1 MEVGRVEAPGP
12 GAGAGDRSVMGFSAR
27 AGERH
32 PRMKRVLQIGH
43 NDIRLF
49 LRMKAGYVW
58 LFLVPL
64 VFVYFFGMAFR
75 GPGAPSNPRPAV
87 LIENRDTGFL
97 GTLLMEELD
106 AQGMRLVDQT
116 KRDEAERGIRIPA
129 DFTAKIIKTEPVK
142 VEFFQIE
149 GSGAESAFLIE
160 LRLIRAIVAM
170 NSHLLDLTSRSN
182 ESINEVE
189 LRALTKAENL
199 ESLKAQFAGRNPPQS
214 GSNFTLRGTLV
225 KFL

>member
-1 MEVGRVEAPGP
+1 MELGRVETSGP
-12 GAGAGDRSVMGFSAR
+12 GTGAGDRSVMGFSGRAR
-27 AGERH
+27 QRH
-32 PRMKRVLQIGH
+32 PRMKRVLLIGH

-97 GTLLMEELD
+97 GTLFMEELD
-106 AQGMRLVDQT
+106 AQGMRLVDPT

-129 DFTAKIIKTEPVK
+129 GLTEKVLKTEPVK
-142 VEFFQIE
+142 VEFFHVE
-149 GSGAESAFLIE
+149 GSGAESA
-160 LRLIRAIVAM
+160 
-170 NSHLLDLTSRSN
+170 
-182 ESINEVE
+182 
-189 LRALTKAENL
+189 
-199 ESLKAQFAGRNPPQS
+199 
-214 GSNFTLRGTLV
+214 
-225 KFL
+225 